1 MAEKAESSTANKPV
15 TGAFELFSKSW
26 NIVKSNLNV
35 FIIFAL
41 VGLAS
46 TLYDGFVGDNTI
58 DIQAILNGET
68 VEQDGLSGLL
78 GIATFLAVF
87 PQMILYLRSAQGKKP
102 SVGEIMSELGSKFF
116 PLLGLLILMGLIIVG
131 GLVLL
136 IVPGIIFIG
145 WFVLAP
151 YVLIDQKLGIIDSLK
166 KSKELSKG
174 YFGAIWTVLLVS
186 VLISIFG
193 GFGAIGMIIAYVL
206 AFMYSVALAIRY
218 EELKK
223 IKKA

>member
-1 MAEKAESSTANKPV
+1 MADKANETHEQVA
-15 TGAFELFSKSW
+15 GAFGLFSKSW
-26 NIVKSNLNV
+26 DIVKSNLNV

-58 DIQAILNGET
+58 DFQAIMNGET
-68 VEQDGLSGLL
+68 VEQDSLSGLL

-102 SVGEIMSELGSKFF
+102 SFGEVMSELGSKFL
-116 PLLGLLILMGLIIVG
+116 PLLGLVVLLGLIIVG
-131 GLVLL
+131 GFLAL
-136 IVPGIIFIG
+136 IIPGIIFIG
-145 WFVLAP
+145 WFALAP

-174 YFGAIWTVLLVS
+174 YFGAIWAVLLVS
-186 VLISIFG
+186 VLFAIISGIG
-193 GFGAIGMIIAYVL
+193 PIGMVIGYVL
-206 AFMYSVALAIRY
+206 AFMYSVALALRY

-223 IKKA
+223 LKKA